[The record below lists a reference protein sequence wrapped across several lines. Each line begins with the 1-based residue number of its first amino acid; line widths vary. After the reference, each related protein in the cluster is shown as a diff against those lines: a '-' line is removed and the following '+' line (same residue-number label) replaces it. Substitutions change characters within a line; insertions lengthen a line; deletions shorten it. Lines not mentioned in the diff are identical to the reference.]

1 MLEPSDGPSAPAPQP
16 PAEARRR
23 ARRENFHQHQGGL
36 TEGKGMAYFAKEVQL
51 TKKHEE
57 ILAQRLL
64 LLEEMEKEHGGQKTE
79 KKASYLKAA
88 KLANKRNQ
96 SLLNPRSS
104 AYHQSS
110 HGSIV
115 IENGLQNKDIRT
127 LEEKLEKNAHL
138 QSQIEM
144 VNLQASKISS
154 VRGSLSRNGRMVWK
168 LILKECDFSSGA
180 FKEEFCNRTPQRML
194 SLLADYFGE
203 ERKMEERRLLF
214 WRK

>member
-96 SLLNPRSS
+96 SLLN
-104 AYHQSS
+104 
-110 HGSIV
+110 
-115 IENGLQNKDIRT
+115 DIRT

>member
-96 SLLNPRSS
+96 SLLN
-104 AYHQSS
+104 
-110 HGSIV
+110 
-115 IENGLQNKDIRT
+115 
-127 LEEKLEKNAHL
+127 
-138 QSQIEM
+138 
-144 VNLQASKISS
+144 ASKISS